1 MSYELLFAY
10 DLQVTF
16 IARVTS
22 YCLLQEYELLFAYEL
37 CVTVY
42 CTSYELLFNH
52 ELKIK
57 TIYGDEVTI
66 KNYFFRSFFDK
77 EIYIYKSFMYHI
89 KLVIPLERF
98 RIVTHS
104 LAASFSIK
112 ICLDKTNNIF

>member
-42 CTSYELLFNH
+42 CTSYELLFNY

-77 EIYIYKSFMYHI
+77 EIYIYKFY
-89 KLVIPLERF
+89 VPY
-98 RIVTHS
+98 
-104 LAASFSIK
+104 
-112 ICLDKTNNIF
+112 